1 MSTTPLVVNGDHPF
15 PRQLAEAL
23 HGNGSRPGL
32 AQLEAAA
39 EYVRAHRTAFAAW
52 LRDLAGD
59 PTAAADVAKRSY
71 WHPNGFAKIVL
82 HTGVEPEFR
91 VRLHV
96 WPSSDTVSRG
106 ESNPHSHRWEFASH
120 VLTGTGM
127 HMVEFA
133 ETADGGKPFRRYR
146 YGADPADPAALVAD
160 GDVRLRRRASP
171 HVQSG
176 DVYTCDTS
184 IVHTVRP
191 VDAGLTATVVVQ
203 GPRRTSTTVV
213 YCEPGESDD
222 QPNFDLTR
230 ADFEELVT
238 AVLAKLDS
246 GVAP

>member
-1 MSTTPLVVNGDHPF
+1 MSTTPPVVNGDHPF

-23 HGNGSRPGL
+23 RGNGSRPGL
-32 AQLEAAA
+32 DQLRATA
-39 EYVRAHRTAFAAW
+39 EYIRAHRGEFAEW
-52 LRDLAGD
+52 LRDLAD
-59 PTAAADVAKRSY
+59 APTAVAEIAKRSY

-96 WPSSDTVSRG
+96 WPRSETVSRG

-146 YGADPADPAALVAD
+146 YGADPANPAALVAD
-160 GDVRLRRRASP
+160 GEVRLRRRASP

-238 AVLAKLDS
+238 TVLAKLDC